1 MGEPRKVFRI
11 EERVA
16 ARPAQWSAEAPSPDR
31 YGELMAEVNALRV
44 MLAASAA
51 DSRQSGDIGTQ
62 QYAETARLTSEL
74 NRIAGTIVAAK
85 DARAASMTRIA
96 QELNTVVS
104 SSEQATQ
111 KILAAAE
118 EIDQVANNL
127 SAALKGKI
135 ERDLAQDI
143 RDLVIKIFEAC
154 NFQDLAGQRI
164 TKVMT
169 ALDVIEHHIAG
180 VLEEFKNTAI
190 AAREGS
196 HVLHGPRLDIDCG
209 HVSQDEIDAM
219 FEG

>member
-11 EERVA
+11 EERAA
-16 ARPAQWSAEAPSPDR
+16 ARPTQWPAETPSSDR

-44 MLAASAA
+44 MLSAGAAE
-51 DSRQSGDIGTQ
+51 SRQSGNTGTQ
-62 QYAETARLTSEL
+62 QHAETARLTSEL

-85 DARAASMTRIA
+85 DARTASMTRIA
-96 QELNTVVS
+96 QELHTVVS
-104 SSEQATQ
+104 SSEHATQ
-111 KILAAAE
+111 QILAAAE

-127 SAALKGKI
+127 SAALKGKL

-143 RDLVIKIFEAC
+143 RDLVTKIFEAC

-169 ALDVIEHHIAG
+169 ALNVIEHHIAD
-180 VLEEFKNTAI
+180 VLEEFKNSAI

-196 HVLHGPRLDIDCG
+196 HSLHGPRLDMDRG
-209 HVSQDEIDAM
+209 HASQDEIDAM
-219 FEG
+219 FDT